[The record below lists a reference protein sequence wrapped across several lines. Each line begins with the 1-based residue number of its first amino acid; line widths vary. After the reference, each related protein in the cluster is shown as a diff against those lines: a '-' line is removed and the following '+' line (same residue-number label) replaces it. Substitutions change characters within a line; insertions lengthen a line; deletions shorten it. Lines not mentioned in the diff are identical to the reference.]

1 MLSNYLD
8 LRIGNKLVCVVPNKE
23 KGIKQGDTG
32 VIKYVAGDVLY
43 VTINNELQRWI
54 LDELDVYLEPTR

>member
-8 LRIGNKLVCVVPNKE
+8 LKTGNKLVCVVENKE
-23 KGIKQGDTG
+23 KGIKPGDTG
-32 VIKYVAGDVLY
+32 LIEYVAGEVVY
-43 VTINNELQRWI
+43 VTINGELQRWI